1 MDIIK
6 NKNANRVRILT
17 PTQQLSHRYKDE
29 REAMNCRMD
38 ELLSDRSL
46 SKEERDR
53 KAGALREEMKAL
65 KEQYTRE
72 LAQLKSAS
80 K

>member
-1 MDIIK
+1 
-6 NKNANRVRILT
+6 
-17 PTQQLSHRYKDE
+17 
-29 REAMNCRMD
+29 MNCRMD
-38 ELLSDRSL
+38 ELLSNRSL